1 MSDLKQETSRYHT
14 IADGLASLL
23 CDKQRAYG
31 DSFSRA
37 EKILKVLY
45 PSGIPVHAF
54 QDALAIVRILDKLS
68 RIATDDDPFNED
80 PWMDIAGYALLS
92 LGKRHALKEVV
103 TEKEPTYDYSN
114 TNRAVDPRDF
124 STPS

>member
-1 MSDLKQETSRYHT
+1 MTTIIEDIAERDSRYHT
-14 IADGLASLL
+14 IAEGIASLL
-23 CDKQRAYG
+23 CLKQQAYG

-37 EKILKVLY
+37 EEILRILY
-45 PSGIPVHAF
+45 PEGIPCSGY

-92 LGKRHALKEVV
+92 LGKRHKAAEE
-103 TEKEPTYDYSN
+103 T
-114 TNRAVDPRDF
+114 TNAQL
-124 STPS
+124 